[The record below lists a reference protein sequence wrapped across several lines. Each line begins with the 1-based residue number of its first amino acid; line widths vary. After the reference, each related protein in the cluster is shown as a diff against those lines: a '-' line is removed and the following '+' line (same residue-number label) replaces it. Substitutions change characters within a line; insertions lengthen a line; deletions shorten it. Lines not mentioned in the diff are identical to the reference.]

1 MRTLKQIDSEL
12 DYYRAVASAANLRD
26 SVDNDGRVSKTAA
39 ERRANARDNIARL
52 EKEREL
58 LARIFGDAKGTR

>member
-12 DYYRAVASAANLRD
+12 KYYRAIASAANLRD
-26 SVDNDGRVSKTAA
+26 SFDNDGRVSKTAD
-39 ERRANARDNIARL
+39 ERRANARDNITRL

-58 LARIFGDAKGTR
+58 LARIFGTTKE